1 MSENKYQELKALL
14 KGEPLE
20 TFDVREHVFTQI
32 GHNSNVPNNGNKM
45 KKQKERNSSTTKAY
59 SINMMVAK

>member
-32 GHNSNVPNNGNKM
+32 GHNSNVPNNGKLFF
-45 KKQKERNSSTTKAY
+45 TKA
-59 SINMMVAK
+59 